1 MLALNHLV
9 FCVCPGSRYIYSACS
24 GLASSTGC
32 CLTSLSAFLVSF
44 NSSVDSAVLLT
55 IFYVVLAAS
64 NPVLVAVSVNSF
76 KYFSD
81 RLPEIDESPDPLT
94 YFLVLCSLEYLIFI
108 Y

>member
-32 CLTSLSAFLVSF
+32 GLTSLAAFLVSF
-44 NSSVDSAVLLT
+44 NSPVDSAVSLI
-55 IFYVVLAAS
+55 IFYAVLAAT
-64 NPVLVAVSVNSF
+64 NPVLVAVSVIFF

-81 RLPEIDESPDPLT
+81 RLPEINESPEPLI
-94 YFLVLCSLEYLIFI
+94 YFLVLCSLEYLISI